1 MSNVP
6 LHSPTEHRV
15 VGTLGAFAIVA
26 GSMLGIGIFLTPYQ
40 VAQMLHTPGLFLLA
54 WFLGGLIA
62 LAGAVAY
69 AELGTMFPKA
79 GGDYVFLRES
89 FGKSVSF
96 ACGWV
101 LFAGV
106 FTGSI
111 ATLAVAVCQ
120 YQLPT
125 LLAPL
130 GAPDLTPAFVLGGLT
145 LPITGT
151 QLAAIA
157 LVTVFTIINILGARV
172 SALVQV
178 LVTVIPLALFA
189 LASIVILISGQH
201 PDAIPSPRA
210 ADITTGPWYVAMTQA
225 TLAIY
230 FAYSGWN
237 AIGYVGGE
245 VANPSRKIPLA
256 LVGGTALVTVLY
268 VMMCA
273 GFVAALGMGGI
284 EQHFEV
290 GTAIANAYGGATA
303 TLVVTGLIAMALVG
317 SLNGTILGG
326 ARIAMAM
333 AHDGA
338 IARNLGSV
346 SRRTGTP
353 ARALIMQTLL
363 ACILI
368 VSGTFEQL
376 YALTSIAMLL
386 IGGLT
391 VVSLFLLRARRPD
404 AERPYRALLY
414 PWLPGF
420 YVATCVSVIGIK
432 VFGVLTP
439 EEGTRLALSDL
450 LPLLGLG
457 IFAAAWLG
465 HRLLVASRQTASPV

>member
-1 MSNVP
+1 MSNVSIDKP
-6 LHSPTEHRV
+6 AEHRV
-15 VGTLGAFAIVA
+15 VGTLGALAIVA

-111 ATLAVAVCQ
+111 STLAVAVCQ

-130 GAPDLTPAFVLGGLT
+130 GAPDLSQALSLGGAA

-151 QLAAIA
+151 QLAAIG
-157 LVTVFTIINILGARV
+157 LVTIFTIVNILGARV

-189 LASIVILISGQH
+189 LASIIILVSGQH

-210 ADITTGPWYVAMTQA
+210 AEVTTGPWYVAMTQA

-245 VANPSRKIPLA
+245 VANPSRNIPLA
-256 LVGGTALVTVLY
+256 LVGGTVLVTVLY
-268 VMMCA
+268 VIMCA
-273 GFVAALGMGGI
+273 GFITALGMGGI
-284 EQHFEV
+284 EQSFEV
-290 GTAIANAYGGATA
+290 GTAIAAAYGGATA
-303 TLVVTGLIAMALVG
+303 TIVVTGLIAMALIG

-353 ARALIMQTLL
+353 ARALILQTVLSFVL
-363 ACILI
+363 IL
-368 VSGTFEQL
+368 SGTFEQL

-404 AERPYRALLY
+404 AERPYRALFY

-439 EEGTRLALSDL
+439 EEGASLALSDL

-465 HRLLVASRQTASPV
+465 HRLLLANRQTTSPA